1 MGYRV
6 YLQAINDM
14 MHEDAIVTRN
24 PRRIRQPWCA
34 YSADGVGCLRSAT
47 TTVKLQ
53 ALFMVNLVSIQD
65 DLKHERWA
73 SYHSRRHSVRM
84 K

>member
-1 MGYRV
+1 M
-6 YLQAINDM
+6 
-14 MHEDAIVTRN
+14 
-24 PRRIRQPWCA
+24 
-34 YSADGVGCLRSAT
+34 
-47 TTVKLQ
+47 VKLQ

-73 SYHSRRHSVRM
+73 SYHSRRHSVRI